1 MTLYVFYNFENVR
14 VLYIMLFCGLPQF
27 YADRVDDDIEGPFMF
42 LFDLLMN
49 EPAYGISSSFYFQF
63 YGGDGRTEILQIK
76 SSLSTPNREISS
88 GMCMLLI
95 LQVSEM
101 NSACES
107 SQQNNAMGLGSS
119 CSHWLTSILI
129 SSSCLSD
136 SKQ

>member
-1 MTLYVFYNFENVR
+1 
-14 VLYIMLFCGLPQF
+14 MLFCGLPQF

-63 YGGDGRTEILQIK
+63 YGGDGRIGNIAVK

>member
-49 EPAYGISSSFYFQF
+49 EPAYGISSSFYFQS
-63 YGGDGRTEILQIK
+63 EILQIK

>member
-1 MTLYVFYNFENVR
+1 MF
-14 VLYIMLFCGLPQF
+14 FCGLPQF

-63 YGGDGRTEILQIK
+63 YGGDGRIGNIADQVIIVD
-76 SSLSTPNREISS
+76 SLTGEISS